1 MLLFLIEKKKIL
13 IIKQSIR
20 EMSRE
25 GSNGLVINPQLYFF
39 SSKLNRERERER
51 RGHGNEVQQLTEF
64 NLGRYRNTT

>member
-1 MLLFLIEKKKIL
+1 MHRKKKKGCKL
-13 IIKQSIR
+13 TIR

>member
-1 MLLFLIEKKKIL
+1 MHRKKKKGCKL
-13 IIKQSIR
+13 TIR

-64 NLGRYRNTT
+64 NPGRYRNTT